1 MLARLTGHLES
12 LSVENP
18 PRVIIAPLGVG
29 EGMGYEVLLPA
40 YLAQRLLAESGA
52 GELGGMGVGPV
63 VTLYTL
69 NYLESLNQGTSFIPR
84 LIGFDSPRELAFFE
98 LLTSVKGL
106 GNKRALRALATS
118 PGAVARAIVERDAR
132 FLQGLPEIGPKLADL
147 IVHELK
153 VKAEAFT
160 DLSGGR
166 VRPAVSTPPT
176 GAGAGGAGGADV
188 APTRVKP
195 KLAAKADADQKPAIV
210 EPRSAPVAPAAAPI
224 RETINAL
231 IALGES
237 PVDAERMVARAMDR
251 ARSGSVDVPTDA
263 GALLSLAYASRGG

>member
-12 LSVENP
+12 LSVDNP
-18 PRVIIAPLGVG
+18 PRAIIAPLGVG

-40 YLAQRLLAESGA
+40 YLAQRLLAESGSA
-52 GELGGMGVGPV
+52 ELGAQAGPV

-69 NYLESLNQGTSFIPR
+69 NYFESLNQGTSFIPR

-153 VKAEAFT
+153 AKAEAFA
-160 DLSGGR
+160 DLSMAAGRPRAAVAAVAAGGDAAAGGENGKAGGR
-166 VRPAVSTPPT
+166 AKR
-176 GAGAGGAGGADV
+176 G
-188 APTRVKP
+188 
-195 KLAAKADADQKPAIV
+195 AKAEPAAATLI
-210 EPRSAPVAPAAAPI
+210 EPRSVPAGAPI

-231 IALGES
+231 IALGEA
-237 PVDAERMVARAMDR
+237 PVDAERMVARAMER
-251 ARSGSVDVPTDA
+251 ARAGGDAVPTDA
-263 GALLSLAYASRGG
+263 GALLSLAYASRG

>member
-1 MLARLTGHLES
+1 
-12 LSVENP
+12 
-18 PRVIIAPLGVG
+18 
-29 EGMGYEVLLPA
+29 MGYEVLLPA

-195 KLAAKADADQKPAIV
+195 KRAAKADADQKPAIV
-210 EPRSAPVAPAAAPI
+210 EPRSAPVAAAAAPI

>member
-12 LSVENP
+12 LSVDNP
-18 PRVIIAPLGVG
+18 PRAVIAPLGVG
-29 EGMGYEVLLPA
+29 GGMGYEVLLPA
-40 YLAQRLLAESGA
+40 YLAQRLLAESGSA
-52 GELGGMGVGPV
+52 ELGAQAGPV

-69 NYLESLNQGTSFIPR
+69 NYFESLNQGTSFIPR

-153 VKAEAFT
+153 AKAEAFA
-160 DLSGGR
+160 DLSMAAARPRAAVAAVGEAAAVGEDGKAGGR
-166 VRPAVSTPPT
+166 VKR
-176 GAGAGGAGGADV
+176 G
-188 APTRVKP
+188 
-195 KLAAKADADQKPAIV
+195 AKAEPAAATLI
-210 EPRSAPVAPAAAPI
+210 EPRPVPAGAPI

-231 IALGES
+231 IALGEA
-237 PVDAERMVARAMDR
+237 PVDAERMVARAMER
-251 ARSGSVDVPTDA
+251 ARAGGEGVPTDA
-263 GALLSLAYASRGG
+263 GALLSLAYASRG